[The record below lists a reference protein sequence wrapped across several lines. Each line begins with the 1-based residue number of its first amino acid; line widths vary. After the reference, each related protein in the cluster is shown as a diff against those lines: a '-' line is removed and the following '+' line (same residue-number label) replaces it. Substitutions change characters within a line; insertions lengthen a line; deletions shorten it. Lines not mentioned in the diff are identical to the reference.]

1 VLIGDVQSCVLMG
14 ARAGPASGEA
24 SGGAAI
30 VRPPGHHAE
39 SGMAMG
45 FCFFCNAALAARAA
59 QVPPRHQQSSWHK
72 PAVSSSDQR
81 TCKCVLLSSGVCLHV
96 PPCVLHHFQLHV
108 YKACT

>member
-1 VLIGDVQSCVLMG
+1 MRADGCVRGL
-14 ARAGPASGEA
+14 ASGEA

-59 QVPPRHQQSSWHK
+59 QVLPWHGTSRACGMRLQY
-72 PAVSSSDQR
+72 PAEA
-81 TCKCVLLSSGVCLHV
+81 VLPYLSASHLSGACLGNYAL
-96 PPCVLHHFQLHV
+96 C
-108 YKACT
+108 

>member
-1 VLIGDVQSCVLMG
+1 M
-14 ARAGPASGEA
+14 ASGMGRGVA

-59 QVPPRHQQSSWHK
+59 QVLPRSHAIDVVFH
-72 PAVSSSDQR
+72 AGV
-81 TCKCVLLSSGVCLHV
+81 CALLVVAGLAGKCVSACADWLHWVAAYCCAESASLELL
-96 PPCVLHHFQLHV
+96 P
-108 YKACT
+108 